1 MSEVLAKC
9 AIAAQNI
16 QFTKLAKF
24 EFAHL
29 CWSPV
34 WRQSKVQDSHQRT
47 PTSRIMIGLPTHL
60 FFLPLVYTSFLA
72 SDLLST
78 VRVWEKFTM
87 NKFRN
92 RWSLTLGIRLRL
104 TKLSPPTSIFSPSTG
119 HHPGTSGTL
128 LYRIVGKGPVVFMQ
142 HGMVGSSTA
151 WYITTWTW
159 LVIENQAPC
168 WTRPWSSSLPT
179 CGRGLRCL
187 VGQLPRKPWEQVDKY
202 SGLYSSCREHQIFD
216 PDTEDEFWQFSQD
229 EMSKYDLPSQLNYV
243 LQFTNKKKERV
254 YMWSYLKSSSTDFLC
269 GSLNGHHHLHGD
281 EFYGPNLVGKG
292 RTGGLLGTCRLCRP
306 HEESCQGWFVP
317 WGLLFSKP
325 LISALG
331 SVLWPSPFCG
341 GPHGVG
347 LHFLVPP

>member
-47 PTSRIMIGLPTHL
+47 PTSRIMIGLLALL
-60 FFLPLVYTSFLA
+60 FFLPSVYTSFLA

-202 SGLYSSCREHQIFD
+202 SDLYSSCREHQIFD

-254 YMWSYLKSSSTDFLC
+254 CMWSCRHIWNPHLQIFYVGHSMGTTTYMAMNSMDPTWSEKVELAVFLAPVAYV
-269 GSLNGHHHLHGD
+269 GHM
-281 EFYGPNLVGKG
+281 
-292 RTGGLLGTCRLCRP
+292 R
-306 HEESCQGWFVP
+306 
-317 WGLLFSKP
+317 
-325 LISALG
+325 
-331 SVLWPSPFCG
+331 SPVRVDLS
-341 GPHGVG
+341 HGVS
-347 LHFLVPP
+347 FLVSP